1 VDDWVPLISVFMKS
15 YNHDRFISEA
25 IESVIGQSFEDLE
38 LIIVDDGSTD
48 SSRQIIDS
56 YEQQDSRI
64 RSILHERNLGI
75 TKVVN
80 DGINAS
86 QGKYIAQID
95 SDDVWVE
102 DKLQKQLA
110 VFDGNENLI
119 VWSEGELIDHNGKLL
134 GETFSESVRSVAK
147 KKSGN
152 IFQQLLARNYIFGST
167 LLYKKANLSG
177 LRYDEGLLYNNDYKF
192 LLELARK
199 CSFCYCAEPL
209 ARYRIHS
216 ENTLAG
222 SRLYRRLWDKEYRG
236 FLSAEVTKRRRRAYQ
251 EEVMIRQ
258 EALHGYYGKIP
269 DMLMADICASSGFCY
284 RKLGEHN
291 KAIRFYWHAIRYNP
305 RSWSNLAY
313 SASIFALA
321 LRNLL
326 SART

>member
-1 VDDWVPLISVFMKS
+1 MPLVSVFMKS
-15 YNHDRFISEA
+15 YNHELFISEA
-25 IESVIGQSFEDLE
+25 IESVLKQDFEDLE
-38 LIIVDDGSTD
+38 LIIVDDRSTD
-48 SSRQIIDS
+48 SSRQIIKN
-56 YEQQDSRI
+56 YEQEDSRV

-75 TKVVN
+75 AKVVN
-80 DGINAS
+80 DGIDAS

-110 VFDGNENLI
+110 VLDGNENLI

-134 GETFSESVRSVAK
+134 GETFSESVRSVMK

-152 IFQQLLARNYIFGST
+152 IFQQLLAGNYIFGST
-167 LLYKKANLSG
+167 LLYKKTNLGG

-199 CSFCYCAEPL
+199 YSFCYCAKPL
-209 ARYRIHS
+209 AKYRIHR

-222 SRLYRRLWDKEYRG
+222 SRLCRRLWNKEYRG
-236 FLSAEVTKRRRRAYQ
+236 FQSAEVAKRRLRAYQ

-258 EALHGYYGKIP
+258 KALHDYDNKVP
-269 DMLMADICASSGFCY
+269 DTLMAGICASFGFCY
-284 RKLGEHN
+284 RKLGENN
-291 KAIRFYWHAIRYNP
+291 KAIRSYLHAIRCNP
-305 RSWSNLAY
+305 RSWSNLVY
-313 SASIFALA
+313 STDIFALA

-326 SART
+326 SKRI